1 MIAAQLQR
9 CPENV
14 KQLGARLLSYLLA
27 ISEVDAR
34 SLVESGAALDSARV
48 SALDLLSSA
57 VRDVRS
63 WRSNDH
69 LLQDMDWWRF
79 QDLKTADGKRLLV
92 QVRNAFATSAIETTV
107 DPVSACLREMAVE
120 TFPYLLLP
128 SPNGVWANDPGFTLP
143 HFFNEPVAKR
153 FREAVRAD
161 PDLRRL
167 FPETRAGDDAGGL
180 VVGADF
186 AGTLQLWAFEDT
198 ILRTAFCW
206 MHLEDQRTLAAM
218 AIAIDRVLRTLRSL
232 ARGEICKIPTLIC
245 FNGVGLPEG
254 TRAETLVGELREFSG
269 GVSEIVPRVVRPPIG
284 GPRGAHLGFVAV
296 TDLDVRIRVLMPQ
309 EFDKVRLVPT
319 ESPLKRN
326 IDSISLAVPLA
337 AQRAEPVAVV
347 HTTTLSL
354 NPFRRG
360 SFGWKIRQG
369 TSWAPVEL
377 TMDEAKDLRQWC
389 DDIHGANDSRART
402 AVQRAVRALSERDD
416 AVDSFIDAIIAFE
429 SLFGE
434 RQQVALSLATCV
446 ARLLEGNPSG
456 RRKTYDRMKKLYDQR
471 SSVLHGG
478 SQPSQAQMMEHRDDA
493 LRYLVACFR
502 VLYRQRPELLAM
514 RASERDIE
522 LLLGQ

>member
-1 MIAAQLQR
+1 MTAVQLHR

-14 KQLGARLLSYLLA
+14 KQLGAGLLSYLLA
-27 ISEVDAR
+27 MSEGDAR
-34 SLVESGAALDSARV
+34 ALIETGLALDPARV
-48 SALDLLSSA
+48 SALDLLSGG
-57 VRDVRS
+57 VRDVRLG
-63 WRSNDH
+63 RYNDH

-92 QVRNAFATSAIETTV
+92 QIRNAFAAPAIETTL
-107 DPVSACLREMAVE
+107 DPVSACLREMAE
-120 TFPYLLLP
+120 ESFPYLLLP
-128 SPNGVWANDPGFTLP
+128 CPNGVWANAPGFTLP
-143 HFFNEPVAKR
+143 HFFNQPVAKR
-153 FREAVRAD
+153 FRDAVRAD

-167 FPETRAGDDAGGL
+167 FPEARADDDAGGL
-180 VVGADF
+180 VVGPDF
-186 AGTLQLWAFEDT
+186 AGTLQLWAFEDM

-206 MHLEDQRTLAAM
+206 MHLEDQRSLAAM
-218 AIAIDRVLRTLRSL
+218 AAAIDRVLRTLRCL
-232 ARGEICKIPTLIC
+232 ARGETCKIPTLIC

-254 TRAETLVGELREFSG
+254 TRAQTLVGELREFAG
-269 GVSEIVPRVVRPPIG
+269 GVSEIVPGVVRPPTG
-284 GPRGAHLGFVAV
+284 GSKGAHLGFVAV

-309 EFDKVRLVPT
+309 EFNSVRLVPT

-326 IDSISLAVPLA
+326 TDSISLAVPLA
-337 AQRAEPVAVV
+337 AERAEPVAVV

-354 NPFRRG
+354 NPFRNG
-360 SFGWKIRQG
+360 GYSWKLRQG

-377 TMDEAKDLRQWC
+377 TTDEMKDLRQWC
-389 DDIHGANDSRART
+389 DQIHGANDIRART

-446 ARLLEGNPSG
+446 SRLLDSNPS
-456 RRKTYDRMKKLYDQR
+456 RRRETYNRVKKLYDQR
-471 SSVLHGG
+471 SNILHGA
-478 SQPSQAQMMEHRDDA
+478 SQPTQAQTMEYRDEA
-493 LRYLVACFR
+493 LRYLTACFR
-502 VLYRQRPELLAM
+502 ILYRQRPELLAM